1 MAAKLF
7 YSYTLHS
14 LHQQMYQDD
23 FTSCQQQSK
32 QNDLSQDSRFLQGD
46 MTALFPEPPGSAGV
60 GLIGDNAFVF

>member
-1 MAAKLF
+1 
-7 YSYTLHS
+7 
-14 LHQQMYQDD
+14 MYQDD